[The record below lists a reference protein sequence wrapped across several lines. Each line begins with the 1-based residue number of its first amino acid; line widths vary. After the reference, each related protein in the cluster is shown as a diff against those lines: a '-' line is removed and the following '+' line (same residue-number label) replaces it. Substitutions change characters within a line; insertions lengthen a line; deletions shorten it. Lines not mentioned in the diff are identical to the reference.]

1 VAISDP
7 GPAEQ
12 QIAAALNS
20 QPDFQLVDLITALD
34 KAPQTLRAARAE
46 IVLVAHE
53 LEGAPTI
60 DVLDDLALQFPEVAL
75 VALLPD
81 GEPQTTQRAML
92 AGARAFLIEPFT
104 QLNLLST
111 LRRVRDLEARRARP
125 RAAEAAQAGSGAA
138 PLKVVSVY
146 GPRGGAGTST
156 LALNLAVGL
165 FEATGQ
171 RVLLL
176 EGKLGFSHLGL
187 MLNLRTR
194 NTLAELLPHA
204 HHLEEHLVREVVVEH
219 ASGIHVLLAPSSL
232 EVAQGVRPETLF
244 SVVDGIRPFFDYVVI
259 DAGSALTENTVT
271 LLDLA
276 DRVLLV
282 ATPDLA
288 ALHDASRFIQVSRSL
303 AYAPGKVLTVLN
315 RAGLLGSLR
324 VKDIQ
329 VALRHEVFAEIPDD
343 GPNALRSLNRGLPLL
358 RRYPRSAASRAL
370 VGLTKQLLKLGE
382 GQPGAASQPEAGA
395 RRGARLLRREKALK
409 PAEASQP

>member
-1 VAISDP
+1 V
-7 GPAEQ
+7 
-12 QIAAALNS
+12 
-20 QPDFQLVDLITALD
+20 
-34 KAPQTLRAARAE
+34 
-46 IVLVAHE
+46 
-53 LEGAPTI
+53 
-60 DVLDDLALQFPEVAL
+60 
-75 VALLPD
+75 
-81 GEPQTTQRAML
+81 
-92 AGARAFLIEPFT
+92 
-104 QLNLLST
+104 
-111 LRRVRDLEARRARP
+111 
-125 RAAEAAQAGSGAA
+125 
-138 PLKVVSVY
+138 
-146 GPRGGAGTST
+146 GTST
-156 LALNLAVGL
+156 TALNLAVGL

-204 HHLEEHLVREVVVEH
+204 HHLEENLVREVVVEH

-244 SVVDGIRPFFDYVVI
+244 SVVDGIRQFFDYVVI
-259 DAGSALTENTVT
+259 DAGSALTDNAVT

-315 RAGLLGSLR
+315 RAGLMGSLR
-324 VKDIQ
+324 VKDIE

-343 GPNALRSLNRGLPLL
+343 GPNALRSLNRGLPLM
-358 RRYPRSAASRAL
+358 RRYPRSPASRAL
-370 VGLTKQLLKLGE
+370 VGLTKRLLKLGQ
-382 GQPGAASQPEAGA
+382 QPSAASQPVPS
-395 RRGARLLRREKALK
+395 RGARLLRREKAFK
-409 PAEASQP
+409 PAEAPQP